1 MARLAKELKSQELTR
16 NGWCQAWGDMI
27 CGLEQ
32 VAQGWLHHCYN
43 SKEGWGAALM
53 SHVDPFVSD
62 LVRKTKT
69 TYKRMVRVE
78 AGVTIVRFKQ
88 NS

>member
-1 MARLAKELKSQELTR
+1 
-16 NGWCQAWGDMI
+16 
-27 CGLEQ
+27 
-32 VAQGWLHHCYN
+32 
-43 SKEGWGAALM
+43 M